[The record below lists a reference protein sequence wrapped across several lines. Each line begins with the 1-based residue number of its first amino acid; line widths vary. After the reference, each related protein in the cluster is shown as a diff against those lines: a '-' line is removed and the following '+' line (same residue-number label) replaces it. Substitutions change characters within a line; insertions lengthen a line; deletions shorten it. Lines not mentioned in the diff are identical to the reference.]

1 MNVWGAHALRVLA
14 ITPLAIADFPFLPEL
29 RSPAGFGEGA
39 EMYMRLLKTKMTTPL
54 RLRHHCAAA
63 NP

>member
-1 MNVWGAHALRVLA
+1 MNVWGAHAPRV
-14 ITPLAIADFPFLPEL
+14 LAIADFPFLPEL

-54 RLRHHCAAA
+54 LLRHHCAAV
-63 NP
+63 NLDKQ